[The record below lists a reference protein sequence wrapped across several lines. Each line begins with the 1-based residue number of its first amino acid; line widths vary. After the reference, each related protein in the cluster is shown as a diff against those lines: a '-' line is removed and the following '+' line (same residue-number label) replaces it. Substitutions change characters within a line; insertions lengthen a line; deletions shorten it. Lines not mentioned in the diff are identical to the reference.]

1 MLESCPMLLVVGENH
16 FTSHLFILNH
26 DMEII
31 GFETTVLGSDDS
43 VPQFNTHLLL
53 VKTLELEN
61 PNQSIHLSSA
71 SQRRY

>member
-1 MLESCPMLLVVGENH
+1 
-16 FTSHLFILNH
+16 
-26 DMEII
+26 MEII